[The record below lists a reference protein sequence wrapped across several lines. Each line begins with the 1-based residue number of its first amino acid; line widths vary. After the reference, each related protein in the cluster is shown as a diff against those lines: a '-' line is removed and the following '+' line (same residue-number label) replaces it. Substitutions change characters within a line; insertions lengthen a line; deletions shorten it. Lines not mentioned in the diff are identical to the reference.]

1 MWDGPAGNG
10 FAPKLW
16 HRSKR
21 TNKEEWSQA
30 VRDGKVTEALR
41 FLNPT
46 NKRGPW
52 TILCDGESFL
62 RAKISMAA
70 YRSKRIELWDVPP
83 KSPDLN
89 PVEMFWGWLRKR
101 LRTMD
106 LADMRK
112 KRRPLGKAAY
122 TARMKGVM
130 RSQRAQAVAVKC
142 AGRLRKACQEVVA
155 RKGAAADN

>member
-1 MWDGPAGNG
+1 
-10 FAPKLW
+10 
-16 HRSKR
+16 
-21 TNKEEWSQA
+21 
-30 VRDGKVTEALR
+30 
-41 FLNPT
+41 
-46 NKRGPW
+46 
-52 TILCDGESFL
+52 
-62 RAKISMAA
+62 MAA

-122 TARMKGVM
+122 TARVKGVM